1 MNWERQAQGPPRDG
15 TAPESVDA
23 LYLRGREPE
32 ALAEFEGLAY
42 TDKPKMDS
50 HRVERRRQYCLRC
63 NQLMFEYYRSPDG
76 HFGLVETQGPV
87 FSRPDERELRCPACQ
102 ARYRLLD
109 RLNAMGQ
116 PVERK

>member
-1 MNWERQAQGPPRDG
+1 MRDS
-15 TAPESVDA
+15 PSVQ
-23 LYLRGREPE
+23 
-32 ALAEFEGLAY
+32 
-42 TDKPKMDS
+42 
-50 HRVERRRQYCLRC
+50 RRRQYCLRC

-76 HFGLVETQGPV
+76 HYGLVEVQSHDCEEAGT
-87 FSRPDERELRCPACQ
+87 DEHELRCPACQ